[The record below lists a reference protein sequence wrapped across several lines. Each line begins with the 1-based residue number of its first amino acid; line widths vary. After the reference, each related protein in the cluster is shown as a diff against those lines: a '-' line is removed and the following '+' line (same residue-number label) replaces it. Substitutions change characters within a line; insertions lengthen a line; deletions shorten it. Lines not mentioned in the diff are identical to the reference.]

1 MSLKNFTF
9 AQICQMII
17 VPAFFDTL
25 KMLLISGILSTV
37 FGFVFGVILIITEK
51 GGLYENLVVNR
62 LLDFIV
68 NTIRS
73 FPFIILMVS
82 IIPFT
87 RLVVGSSI
95 GDTAALVPL
104 TVACTPFMARI
115 FQNSFKEVDPALI
128 EAAQSFGASKWQ
140 IVFKVM
146 LKESVPS
153 IISGLCLAIINLL
166 GATAMA
172 GAVGAG
178 GLGAVALTYGYQN
191 FNQEIMYTIC
201 VILIILVAVIQ
212 YFGDWIYKK
221 LK

>member
-1 MSLKNFTF
+1 MTLNNYTF
-9 AQICQMII
+9 LQLCQMLII
-17 VPAFFDTL
+17 PAFFATL
-25 KMLLISGILSTV
+25 KMLVISGILSTI
-37 FGFVFGVILIITEK
+37 FGFIFGVILVVTEK
-51 GGLYENLVVNR
+51 GGLCENVVVNR
-62 LLDFIV
+62 ILNFLV

-73 FPFIILMVS
+73 FPFIILLIS

-87 RLVVGSSI
+87 RLIVGTSI
-95 GDTAALVPL
+95 GETAALVPL
-104 TVACTPFMARI
+104 TVACSPFMARI

-128 EAAQSFGASKWQ
+128 EAAQSFGASKVQ
-140 IVFKVM
+140 IIVKVM

-166 GATAMA
+166 GCTAMA

-178 GLGAVALTYGYQN
+178 GLGATALTYGYQN
-191 FNQEIMYTIC
+191 FNQEIMYSIC
-201 VILIILVAVIQ
+201 VILIILVAIIQ

>member
-1 MSLKNFTF
+1 MTLNNYTF
-9 AQICQMII
+9 LQLCQMLI
-17 VPAFFDTL
+17 VPAFFATL
-25 KMLLISGILSTV
+25 KMLVISGIMSTI
-37 FGFVFGVILIITEK
+37 FGFIFGVIL
-51 GGLYENLVVNR
+51 VVNR
-62 LLDFIV
+62 ILDFLV

-73 FPFIILMVS
+73 FPFIILLIS

-87 RLVVGSSI
+87 RLIVGTSI
-95 GDTAALVPL
+95 GETAALVPL
-104 TVACTPFMARI
+104 TVACSPFMARI

-128 EAAQSFGASKWQ
+128 EAAQSFGASKVQ
-140 IVFKVM
+140 IIVKVM

-166 GATAMA
+166 GCTAMA

-178 GLGAVALTYGYQN
+178 GLGATALTYGYQN
-191 FNQEIMYTIC
+191 FNQEIMYSIC
-201 VILIILVAVIQ
+201 VILIILVAIIQ

>member
-51 GGLYENLVVNR
+51 GGLYENIVVNR

>member
-1 MSLKNFTF
+1 
-9 AQICQMII
+9 
-17 VPAFFDTL
+17 
-25 KMLLISGILSTV
+25 MLVISGIMSTI
-37 FGFVFGVILIITEK
+37 FGFIFGVILIITEK
-51 GGLYENLVVNR
+51 GGLCENVVVNR
-62 LLDFIV
+62 ILDFLV

-73 FPFIILMVS
+73 FPFIILLIS

-87 RLVVGSSI
+87 RLIVGTSI
-95 GDTAALVPL
+95 GETAALVPL
-104 TVACTPFMARI
+104 TVACSPFMARI

-128 EAAQSFGASKWQ
+128 EAAQSFGASKVQ
-140 IVFKVM
+140 IIVKVM

-166 GATAMA
+166 GCTAMA

-178 GLGAVALTYGYQN
+178 GLGATALTYGYQN
-191 FNQEIMYTIC
+191 FNQEIMYSIC
-201 VILIILVAVIQ
+201 VILIILVAIIQ